1 MDILEI
7 DVQVGVDVIVLL
19 WSKSPSH
26 VNGILMISYPSA
38 GIELVVLIVNV
49 NLDLERIKLLF
60 AEIAQTVNNA
70 GWKVIDVEYTPEVA
84 DGLWSIIVPFWCL
97 I

>member
-1 MDILEI
+1 
-7 DVQVGVDVIVLL
+7 
-19 WSKSPSH
+19 
-26 VNGILMISYPSA
+26 MISYPSA

-84 DGLWSIIVPFWCL
+84 DGL
-97 I
+97 